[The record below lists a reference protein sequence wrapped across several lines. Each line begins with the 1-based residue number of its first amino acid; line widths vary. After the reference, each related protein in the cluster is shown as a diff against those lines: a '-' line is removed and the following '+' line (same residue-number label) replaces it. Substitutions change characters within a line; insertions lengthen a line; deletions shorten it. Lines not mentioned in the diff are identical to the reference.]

1 MSVSW
6 EQTPERVVVV
16 RVSGRL
22 EPSEWLAAQMA
33 VSKLVNDEAASAS
46 SSIMVT
52 AENFEGFAR
61 GDWND
66 MTFLLKN
73 DSRIARIAIVA
84 DPKWEDQMLLF
95 AGAGLRKFEMK
106 FFPAAELAQARAWV
120 TPAVKATA

>member
-6 EQTPERVVVV
+6 QQTPERVVVV
-16 RVSGRL
+16 RISGRL

-33 VSKLVNDEAASAS
+33 VSKLLNDEPAS
-46 SSIMVT
+46 SSIMVI
-52 AENFEGFAR
+52 AESFEGFAR

-66 MTFLLKN
+66 MTFVLKN

-106 FFPAAELAQARAWV
+106 FFPAAEMAQARAWV